1 MLILQNKLYY
11 LVLVLSQLQWLFGNK
26 KRVSSRAI
34 YLFHLFWCWA
44 IFSILHTFSGSH
56 PVASYHCGIL
66 ESLLHH
72 FLYICMHIEN
82 ANNVERQKMF
92 DPCKSKYN
100 RKLQIGVDV
109 NEANV
114 QNISLRPNKILIE
127 NVASF
132 KCISKKYFLIQI
144 SN

>member
-1 MLILQNKLYY
+1 
-11 LVLVLSQLQWLFGNK
+11 
-26 KRVSSRAI
+26 
-34 YLFHLFWCWA
+34 
-44 IFSILHTFSGSH
+44 
-56 PVASYHCGIL
+56 
-66 ESLLHH
+66 
-72 FLYICMHIEN
+72 MHIEN

-144 SN
+144 LN